1 MCERRFAFYGSQ
13 TMRTQLWIGPI
24 LYHTCMFK
32 SMLESQVTPNCCVNM
47 CLRPPLMQLQ
57 HSTKS
62 WRPDLVFLP
71 RNSHL
76 VSMFRLHWLM
86 SFYVANRTLVYLP
99 TTYLPHTF
107 VLCTTRPHSVLQSPC
122 LQCKKHIHS
131 NSGEPSLLSFK
142 LSGECFTFIPPF
154 LPAAYHIT

>member
-71 RNSHL
+71 RNSRL

-99 TTYLPHTF
+99 TTYLPHTLHSTLHTEVVHF
-107 VLCTTRPHSVLQSPC
+107 QILVLCTTRPHSALQSPC
-122 LQCKKHIHS
+122 LAFH
-131 NSGEPSLLSFK
+131 NVN
-142 LSGECFTFIPPF
+142 
-154 LPAAYHIT
+154 

>member
-1 MCERRFAFYGSQ
+1 MCCRADTCNVLCPFDFMYPFPVRFCHKSHATRLVAIPCMRRQISKSLPCLQSRGPMGQIMCEQRFAFYGSQ
-13 TMRTQLWIGPI
+13 TVDQSYLISYMHVQT
-24 LYHTCMFK
+24 FK

-71 RNSHL
+71 RNSRL

-86 SFYVANRTLVYLP
+86 SFYVANRILVYL
-99 TTYLPHTF
+99 
-107 VLCTTRPHSVLQSPC
+107 V
-122 LQCKKHIHS
+122 
-131 NSGEPSLLSFK
+131 
-142 LSGECFTFIPPF
+142 CF
-154 LPAAYHIT
+154 